1 MTTDVAR
8 RNNAANI
15 TPLDDHR
22 PQRIYKPATDI
33 FEIDDKVVLETE
45 MPGVTSNAID
55 ITLENRVL
63 TIRGALNERSREGW
77 RAVYAEY
84 GEGDY
89 ERSFS
94 VSDDIDQDNINASFK
109 NGVLRLEL
117 PKAAAAKTRKIAV
130 NAA

>member
-1 MTTDVAR
+1 MSSDVSTRNEDTNVTRIDER
-8 RNNAANI
+8 R
-15 TPLDDHR
+15 PR
-22 PQRIYKPATDI
+22 RIYRPATDI

-45 MPGVTSNAID
+45 MPGVNRETID

-63 TIRGALNERSREGW
+63 TIRGELKERPRQGW
-77 RAVYAEY
+77 RPVYAEY

-94 VSDDIDQDNINASFK
+94 VSEEIDQDKIDASFK
-109 NGVLRLEL
+109 NGVLRIEL
-117 PKAAAAKTRKIAV
+117 PKAETAKARKISV